1 MACITTQSYT
11 LPCRNNIG
19 GVEVVYIADF
29 ADKGTPTLSAA
40 SGTITTWADAAGDFY
55 TYQARPEV
63 ANSSFN
69 ATMTDANG
77 TTFYAHSVT
86 FQLEHLSG
94 NRNVENDILAKGR
107 FLIMF
112 KDNNGKY
119 FVLGYTN
126 GMRCSAMENATGTA
140 LGDLNGTKFTFTS
153 NEPAYAYEVDSSI
166 VAALLAP

>member
-1 MACITTQSYT
+1 MACITTQNYT
-11 LPCRNNIG
+11 LPCRNNSG
-19 GVEVVYIADF
+19 GVNVVYIADF

-40 SGTITTWADAAGDFY
+40 SGTVTAWTDAAGDFY
-55 TYQARPEV
+55 TYQTRPEV
-63 ANSSFN
+63 ANGSFN

-77 TTFYAHSVT
+77 TTVYAHSVSFT
-86 FQLEHLSG
+86 LEQLSG

-126 GMRCSAMENATGTA
+126 GMRCSAMENGTGTA
-140 LGDLNGTKFTFTS
+140 NADLNGTKFTFTS
-153 NEPAYAYEVDSSI
+153 NEPFPAYEVDSTI
-166 VAALLAP
+166 VAAMLAA